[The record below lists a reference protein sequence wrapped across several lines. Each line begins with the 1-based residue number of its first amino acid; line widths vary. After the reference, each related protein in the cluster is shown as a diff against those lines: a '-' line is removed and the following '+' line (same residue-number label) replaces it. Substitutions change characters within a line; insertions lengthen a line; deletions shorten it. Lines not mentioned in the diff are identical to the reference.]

1 MPSRARAAVVALIV
15 AFASPL
21 AAAASLSGRL
31 ASASGDPVPQVVI
44 ELRGDSTVH
53 RAVTGPD
60 GRYRFDGLA
69 IGRYA
74 VTADTPGFQLSTTPA
89 AQLATADA
97 VVALDL
103 TLQPAPVRE
112 SVVVSATRGEA
123 APSTLGVSV
132 DTLDREAIAARAPS
146 DLLHLLQEMPGVAV
160 ARTGGL
166 GTQASAFVR
175 GGESRYAR
183 VLVDG
188 VPVNQPGG
196 AYDFGMALPLELERL
211 EVVRG
216 AASALYGTDAIAGV
230 IALETR
236 RARAGEAFD
245 FRAAAETGTFET
257 SRFEGGTSG
266 ASGPFD
272 WNLGAL
278 HVESDNEEP
287 NSAFEET
294 AAAASLG
301 ARFSPATDLRVVL
314 RAMDSRAGTPGQ
326 TAYGRPDLDA
336 FIERDEWL
344 LGATLNHRA
353 GAFVHTLRV
362 GYHDGHQLSENPEDS
377 GFFQPQFEATLGFG
391 YPDSPSA
398 DGFLND
404 NRRLSA
410 GYQLERGLGGRHLV
424 SLGADLERE
433 TGDVGRE
440 NADDFVRPE
449 RTNVGAW
456 VQDRVVLGSR
466 AFLTVGGRVEHN
478 DSYGTE
484 VVPRAALA
492 WRLRG
497 GDDATTLRTS
507 FGRGIK
513 EPTFLESFG
522 ASVFAQGNPDLLPE
536 RSTTFDLGVEQRF
549 AADRARLALT
559 AFRHDYFDQIGY
571 AIASYVPFRG
581 TYLNIGESRAQGLEV
596 ALAAAPRPFLTLAA
610 QYTFLDSEVV
620 KATSD
625 FDPVYAQGEPL
636 LRRPRHS
643 GTVTV
648 TATPGRLTAGLT
660 LALVGER
667 ADSDFAGLGLTRNP
681 GYARLDARLRYVVG
695 AGISVF
701 AAGENLT
708 DAEYEEVLGYPALG
722 RAVRFGLRFSP
733 ADRP

>member
-1 MPSRARAAVVALIV
+1 MPSRARAAVAALV
-15 AFASPL
+15 LAFVSPL
-21 AAAASLSGRL
+21 VDAASLSGRL
-31 ASASGDPVPQVVI
+31 VSPIGDPVPQVVI
-44 ELRGDSTVH
+44 ELRGDAAVH

-69 IGRYA
+69 AGRYA
-74 VTADTPGFQLSTTPA
+74 VAADAPGFQLSTTPA
-89 AQLATADA
+89 AHLPTADA
-97 VVALDL
+97 AVALDL

-132 DTLDREAIAARAPS
+132 DALDREAIAARAPS

-160 ARTGGL
+160 ARAGGL

-236 RARAGEAFD
+236 RARAGEASD
-245 FRAAAETGTFET
+245 YRAAAEAGSFET

-266 ASGPFD
+266 AAGAFD

-287 NSAFEET
+287 NSAFEQT
-294 AAAASLG
+294 AGAASLG
-301 ARFSPATDLRVVL
+301 ARFSPATDLRLVL

-353 GAFVHTLRV
+353 GAFVHTLRL

-377 GFFQPQFEATLGFG
+377 GFFEPRLGDTVGFG
-391 YPDSPSA
+391 YPDSPSE

-410 GYQLERGLGGRHLV
+410 GYQVERGLGGRHLV
-424 SLGADLERE
+424 TFGADLEHE

-440 NADDFVRPE
+440 NAGDFVRPE

-466 AFLTVGGRVEHN
+466 AFLTVGGRIERN

-497 GDDATTLRTS
+497 GDAASTLRTS
-507 FGRGIK
+507 FGKGIK

-536 RSTTFDLGVEQRF
+536 RSTTFDMGLEQRL
-549 AADRARLALT
+549 AAGRARFSVT

-571 AIASYVPFRG
+571 AITSFVPFRG
-581 TYLNIGESRAQGLEV
+581 TYLNIGESRAQGVEV
-596 ALAAAPRPFLTLAA
+596 VLAAAPRRFLNVSA
-610 QYTFLDSEVV
+610 QYTFVASEVV
-620 KATSD
+620 AASSD

-643 GTVTV
+643 GTATV

-681 GYARLDARLRYVVG
+681 GYARLDARVRYAVG
-695 AGISVF
+695 AGVSLF

-708 DAEYEEVLGYPALG
+708 DAEYEQVLGYPALG
-722 RAVRFGLRFSP
+722 RALRFGIRFSQ